1 MLVRLAIEGAGIVR
15 LGDNVVAGAIRQG
28 LLEPLL
34 KDYQEPENYP
44 LWAVLPPGR
53 LRTPKVKAFLEFL
66 MARFSSAPWRM
77 PDVTGREI

>member
-1 MLVRLAIEGAGIVR
+1 
-15 LGDNVVAGAIRQG
+15 
-28 LLEPLL
+28 L

-66 MARFSSAPWRM
+66 MARFGSAPWRRA
-77 PDVTGREI
+77 DVAD